1 MRTFGRVLL
10 IPFAMLA
17 AALTTAAV
25 IIMLGQEKIVQAM
38 AGRASDEAVIN
49 AALDIFSLAIGLASV
64 QTLVPPLLLVI
75 VGEVAR
81 LKSALYYVVGG
92 GVAIAIIPLI
102 ASLSTPAA
110 LAGGLSPV
118 VWQVLAT
125 AGFAGGFIYWL
136 LAGRTA

>member
-1 MRTFGRVLL
+1 
-10 IPFAMLA
+10 
-17 AALTTAAV
+17 
-25 IIMLGQEKIVQAM
+25 
-38 AGRASDEAVIN
+38 
-49 AALDIFSLAIGLASV
+49 
-64 QTLVPPLLLVI
+64 VI

-102 ASLSTPAA
+102 AGLSTPAA